1 MREFPLLIEEPMSF
15 KIRFPVLLAAAMMA
29 VAWPIATALKP
40 TQYIADQKPALVL
53 ESVIPRSFGQWHE
66 LTGFRKTVPDPTVQA
81 MVDSLYSQ
89 TLTRAYYNDKEQ
101 VIVVTIAYGH
111 DQNSEATAAHRPEF
125 CYVGGGFR
133 MDDLGA
139 QKVDLGSG
147 ALVVRH
153 MLASKPGYQEKISYW
168 VTLDETATLPGFG
181 RKLAQI
187 SYGLKGMIADG
198 MLVRVSSPQAVEGD
212 ALGLHAQFLRELHD
226 QVPLAFRTRIFGT

>member
-1 MREFPLLIEEPMSF
+1 MNLKM
-15 KIRFPVLLAAAMMA
+15 IRFPVLLAAAMMVA
-29 VAWPIATALKP
+29 AWPVAIALKP

-53 ESVIPRSFGQWHE
+53 EAVIPRSFGEWHE

-101 VIVVTIAYGH
+101 VVVVTIAYGR

-125 CYVGGGFR
+125 CYFGGGFR
-133 MDDLGA
+133 MANLGA
-139 QKVDLGSG
+139 KMVDLGSSK
-147 ALVVRH
+147 LVVRH
-153 MLASKPGYQEKISYW
+153 MLASKPGYEEKISYW

-187 SYGLKGMIADG
+187 SYGLKGKIADG
-198 MLVRVSSPQAVEGD
+198 MLVRVSSPQATESD
-212 ALGLHAQFLRELHD
+212 AMGLHAQFLHDLHD
-226 QVPLAFRTRIFGT
+226 RVSPVFRARIFGG